1 MAKIRMGFIGCGGNA
16 SGHVGRCLGI
26 PEVEIVGLCDT
37 SEQSISRCRER
48 NPGVA
53 DLPVFTDHRELLARI
68 EMDAVQIS
76 TPHTLHFDQIMDSL
90 DKGLHVLTEKPM
102 VCTVEHAEQVI
113 TKARETGKTLM
124 IAYQRH
130 LLPHFRYVRNQ
141 IMAGELGE
149 IQFVA
154 ALQDQGWLKGT
165 RGTWRQQLGL
175 SGGGQI
181 NDSGSHLLDVILWMT
196 GLEVEAV
203 QAYMENFDSEVD
215 INSAL
220 SVRFRNGAM
229 GNMSIVGNSPVR
241 GMWEDIT
248 IWGSKAVVYMRQG
261 KVTVKVAGS
270 DETYEPTG
278 LPGASS
284 PDQNFVDAL
293 LGRDSVQVPPV
304 CGLRVIELSQAAWQ
318 SAEKGRPVKVRHS
331 RIS

>member
-1 MAKIRMGFIGCGGNA
+1 MAKIRMGFIGCGSNG
-16 SGHVGRCLGI
+16 SGHIGRCLDI
-26 PEVEIVGLCDT
+26 PEVEIVGLCDI
-37 SEQSISRCRER
+37 SDESIRRCCER

-53 DLPVFTDHRELLARI
+53 DVPVYGRHRELLERASL
-68 EMDAVQIS
+68 DAVQIS
-76 TPHTLHFDQIMDSL
+76 TPHTLHFEQIIDALDS
-90 DKGLHVLTEKPM
+90 GLHVLTEKPM
-102 VCTVEHAEQVI
+102 VCTVPHAEQVI
-113 TKARETGKTLM
+113 GKAKEVGKILT
-124 IAYQRH
+124 IGYQRH
-130 LLPHFRYVRNQ
+130 LQPHFRYVRNQ
-141 IMAGELGE
+141 IRAGELGE

-154 ALQDQGWLKGT
+154 ALQDQGWLRAT
-165 RGTWRQQLGL
+165 SNTWRHQLAL

-181 NDSGSHLLDVILWMT
+181 NDSGSHLLDIILWMT

-203 QAYMENFDSEVD
+203 QAYMENFDGEVD

-229 GNMSIVGNSPVR
+229 GNFSIVGNSSVS

-270 DETYEPTG
+270 TEVYEPSG

-293 LGRDSVQVPPV
+293 MGRDEVQAPPV
-304 CGLRVIELSQAAWQ
+304 CGLRVIEMSEAAWL
-318 SAEKGRPVKVRHS
+318 SADKGRPVKVKHS
-331 RIS
+331 RIN